1 MLFIHYLNE
10 LKYRILYCF
19 FSFFINFLVLFFY
32 LKELLFIV
40 VTPLVNINRNDSFSY
55 FIFTDMLDIFF
66 IYIKIILV
74 LGFVTIFPLV
84 LIQLWFFL
92 VEGLYNYEKIF
103 LLKFLIFFIIF
114 LINIYFFLYTYL
126 IPLIWLFF
134 INFEL
139 TTDNSLF
146 GIYYE
151 AHISDYVNLMLYIFY
166 IFFCL
171 ILIPVLMIFLLY
183 FNFVEVNFFM
193 LYRKYLIIIF
203 FILGGILSPSD
214 IFSQIIISF
223 FIFFIYEIVI
233 FFSLLVQN
241 YIKCV

>member
-1 MLFIHYLNE
+1 MLFIYFLNE
-10 LKYRILYCF
+10 LKYRIGYCF
-19 FSFFINFLVLFFY
+19 FSFIVNSFVLFFY
-32 LKELLFIV
+32 LKELLFIIV
-40 VTPLVNINRNDSFSY
+40 KPLVNINRNNNFSY

-66 IYIKIILV
+66 TYIKIVIV
-74 LGFVTIFPLV
+74 LGFVAIFPLI

-103 LLKFLIFFIIF
+103 LLKFLIFFCCC
-114 LINIYFFLYTYL
+114 LAVIYFFLYIYL

-139 TTDNSLF
+139 TNDNSLF
-146 GIYYE
+146 GVYYE
-151 AHISDYVNLMLYIFY
+151 AHISDYVNFLFDIFF

-171 ILIPVLMIFLLY
+171 IQIPVLMIFLLY
-183 FNFVEVNFFM
+183 FNIVKVGFFM
-193 LYRKYLIIIF
+193 AYRKYFIIMF
-203 FILGGILSPSD
+203 FLLGGVLSPPD

-223 FIFFIYEIVI
+223 FILFIYEIVI

-241 YIKCV
+241 YIKCI

>member
-66 IYIKIILV
+66 TYIKIILV

-92 VEGLYNYEKIF
+92 VEGLY
-103 LLKFLIFFIIF
+103 
-114 LINIYFFLYTYL
+114 
-126 IPLIWLFF
+126 
-134 INFEL
+134 
-139 TTDNSLF
+139 S
-146 GIYYE
+146 
-151 AHISDYVNLMLYIFY
+151 
-166 IFFCL
+166 
-171 ILIPVLMIFLLY
+171 
-183 FNFVEVNFFM
+183 
-193 LYRKYLIIIF
+193 YR
-203 FILGGILSPSD
+203 
-214 IFSQIIISF
+214 
-223 FIFFIYEIVI
+223 
-233 FFSLLVQN
+233 
-241 YIKCV
+241 